1 MDLQEFD
8 SLRRTVRV
16 PSGEMGYVDVG
27 TGPVAVFVHGLGT
40 NSYLWRNVID
50 RLRSERRCVALD
62 LPIHGRST
70 ITPGHSLSLSALAD
84 SVEEFLDALGLVG
97 VDLVANDTGAAISQ
111 IFAARHPER
120 LASFTLTNCE
130 AHDNIPNEAFRGTVE
145 LARRGEL
152 APVALN
158 MLRNIEQARSGDRA
172 IGLNYEFP
180 QQLADETL
188 RTYLEPICGTLESA
202 RLFERLLSE
211 LDAKDLLGAEPGLR
225 ALTVPT
231 LIVWGTADFHFS
243 VDWAY
248 WLRDTIPGATQVVEL
263 AGAKL
268 YFPDERADDLV
279 PLLRQH
285 WAAARAGKPQSAPA

>member
-1 MDLQEFD
+1 MDLDEFV
-8 SLRRTVRV
+8 SLRQTVRV
-16 PSGEMGYVDVG
+16 PCGEMGYVDVG

-50 RLRSERRCVALD
+50 KLRSERRCIALD

-84 SVEEFLDALGLVG
+84 SIEEFLDALGLVG

-111 IFAARHPER
+111 IFASRHPER
-120 LASFTLTNCE
+120 LRSFTLTNCE

-152 APVALN
+152 APVAMG
-158 MLRNIEQARSGDRA
+158 MLRDIEEARSGDRA

-180 QQLADETL
+180 DRLADETL
-188 RTYLEPICGTLESA
+188 RTYLGPICGSLESA

-211 LDAKDLLGAEPGLR
+211 LDAKDLLDAEPGLR

-248 WLRDTIPGATQVVEL
+248 WLRDAIPGATEVVEL

-279 PLLRQH
+279 PLLRRH
-285 WAAARAGKPQSAPA
+285 WAAARAGEPENAPI